1 MFDEQIFLLL
11 SKNISLLWKFVAHL
25 LGLTNDQI
33 DEVEVNHKGMK
44 VREMAYQM
52 WLEWRKTTSGQSD
65 RELHEQIFNALHSH
79 W

>member
-1 MFDEQIFLLL
+1 M
-11 SKNISLLWKFVAHL
+11 AHL

-65 RELHEQIFNALHSH
+65 RELHEQIFNALHCIQQH
-79 W
+79 TGKLRDTLNYLLKTT